1 MRPPQNHH
9 DNVFVPQPRQRELG
23 YWLSEEAARHA
34 PAGVTTALRAMAW
47 NRGQVRG
54 LAGAA
59 LGAGVAFT
67 GFGILGVAS
76 GGGPGLL
83 VGLSAPGLA
92 LVLFGTLMFRRIRRR
107 RLPRVVEMAPSR
119 GAGNVRSGLGLG
131 TFFVLIFAGIGYP
144 LASRLLERGPEGGAL
159 LLGYAVMTLV
169 FIGSVF
175 TVPSYFLE
183 HARRDFLADISA
195 EPQLR
200 AALEEMSLTWRDPVG
215 TREFGPL

>member
-1 MRPPQNHH
+1 M
-9 DNVFVPQPRQRELG
+9 
-23 YWLSEEAARHA
+23 
-34 PAGVTTALRAMAW
+34 
-47 NRGQVRG
+47 
-54 LAGAA
+54 
-59 LGAGVAFT
+59 
-67 GFGILGVAS
+67 
-76 GGGPGLL
+76 
-83 VGLSAPGLA
+83 
-92 LVLFGTLMFRRIRRR
+92 
-107 RLPRVVEMAPSR
+107 
-119 GAGNVRSGLGLG
+119 
-131 TFFVLIFAGIGYP
+131 LIFAGIGYP